1 MGHGALA
8 AARLP
13 PHRRSRKAIL
23 YTPVVGS
30 LGSRCPESGN
40 DLWRSHFHGYLADHG
55 GASPREPA
63 APPTLPPAPPPPPS
77 ARATAGW
84 GGVVGGRHARTRSL
98 HRGRAGSWISD
109 RAQSSRPHSRWPS
122 SRALARRR
130 AGVRRCASP
139 MRRLA
144 FSVVRTPRP
153 PRHSCHGPCSMRHAL
168 THTSMQESQKTDGR
182 APRGPL
188 RARTSPAAHAS
199 PLPADRPSRTRA
211 AARPEASSGGPPRSG
226 SGDAAAQPAGSQ
238 IGRQ

>member
-8 AARLP
+8 AARRSP
-13 PHRRSRKAIL
+13 PPPPPLTQSN
-23 YTPVVGS
+23 TPVVGS

-144 FSVVRTPRP
+144 CATIR
-153 PRHSCHGPCSMRHAL
+153 RHRAAP
-168 THTSMQESQKTDGR
+168 R
-182 APRGPL
+182 APSYARPAL
-188 RARTSPAAHAS
+188 RATHAM
-199 PLPADRPSRTRA
+199 
-211 AARPEASSGGPPRSG
+211 
-226 SGDAAAQPAGSQ
+226 
-238 IGRQ
+238 